1 VAFAELIL
9 LNVDEVL
16 FKVPPACLTRWA
28 IPDMVG
34 RINPKDSANGLSFLL
49 WFPTKRPE
57 GMKRAREQNPFPTV
71 FRRRGRGTDMSRATP
86 TWRKVMAQPGR
97 FTLQALK
104 AFQKNQG
111 LLLSGA
117 LAYYILLSVIPLF
130 TFLLLMLSYLVD
142 EAALMATL
150 RRYIGLIIPGNSAAV
165 LEQVRSILEHRDVAG
180 WVVLGAMLFFSS
192 LAFSVL
198 ESAMSII
205 FVHRVRHKP
214 RPLIVSL
221 LLPYLYILMLGVG
234 FLVMTV
240 IASLLQSMSD
250 DRLVLLGRGWSLDRL
265 SVVLLYLAGVVG
277 LILVLTSIYLVMPP
291 RGRISPRHALF
302 GGVAVGLLWEAT
314 RHILLW
320 YFSTLSVVGVVYGSL
335 ATTIIGL
342 LSLEIASIL
351 LLLGA
356 QVIAEYE
363 RLQDGDTAASAEL
376 KTDVARAEVR

>member
-1 VAFAELIL
+1 MLG
-9 LNVDEVL
+9 
-16 FKVPPACLTRWA
+16 PTPA
-28 IPDMVG
+28 
-34 RINPKDSANGLSFLL
+34 
-49 WFPTKRPE
+49 
-57 GMKRAREQNPFPTV
+57 
-71 FRRRGRGTDMSRATP
+71 
-86 TWRKVMAQPGR
+86 WRKVMAQPGR
-97 FTLQALK
+97 FTLQVLK

-130 TFLLLMLSYLVD
+130 TFLLLMLSHVVD
-142 EAALMATL
+142 EAALLATL
-150 RRYIGLIIPGNSAAV
+150 RRYIGLIVPGDSAAV
-165 LEQVRSILEHRDVAG
+165 LAQVRNILEHREVVG
-180 WVVLGAMLFFSS
+180 WVVLAAMLFFSS

-221 LLPYLYILMLGVG
+221 LLPYLYILLLAVG

-250 DRLVLLGRGWSLDRL
+250 DQLVLLGRGWSLDRL

-291 RGRISPRHALF
+291 RGRIRPRHALV
-302 GGVAVGLLWEAT
+302 GGIVVGLLWEAT

-342 LSLEIASIL
+342 LSLEIASII

-363 RLQDGDTAASAEL
+363 RLQDGDTTAPGEL
-376 KTDVARAEVR
+376 KTEVARAEVK

>member
-1 VAFAELIL
+1 MA
-9 LNVDEVL
+9 
-16 FKVPPACLTRWA
+16 
-28 IPDMVG
+28 
-34 RINPKDSANGLSFLL
+34 
-49 WFPTKRPE
+49 RPSN
-57 GMKRAREQNPFPTV
+57 A
-71 FRRRGRGTDMSRATP
+71 
-86 TWRKVMAQPGR
+86 WRKLINQPGY
-97 FTLQALK
+97 FTLQVLS

-130 TFLLLMLSYLVD
+130 TFLLLMLSHVLD
-142 EAALMATL
+142 EGVLMATL
-150 RRYIGLIIPGNSAAV
+150 RRYIGLIIPGGSGDV
-165 LEQVRSILEHRDVAG
+165 LAQVRNILEHREVAG

-214 RPLIVSL
+214 RPLLVSL
-221 LLPYLYILMLGVG
+221 LLPYLYIILLGVG

-240 IASLLQSMSD
+240 IASLLQRMSD
-250 DRLVLLGRGWSLDRL
+250 DQLLLLGRGWSLDRL
-265 SVVLLYLAGVVG
+265 SVMLLYLTGVVG

-291 RGRISPRHALF
+291 RGRISPRHALI
-302 GGVAVGLLWEAT
+302 GGIVVGLLWEAT

-342 LSLEIASIL
+342 LSLEIASIM

-363 RLQDGDTAASAEL
+363 RLEDGDTAPSGEL
-376 KTDVARAEVR
+376 KTEAAPTEVK

>member
-1 VAFAELIL
+1 M
-9 LNVDEVL
+9 
-16 FKVPPACLTRWA
+16 PHPTPA
-28 IPDMVG
+28 
-34 RINPKDSANGLSFLL
+34 
-49 WFPTKRPE
+49 
-57 GMKRAREQNPFPTV
+57 
-71 FRRRGRGTDMSRATP
+71 
-86 TWRKVMAQPGR
+86 WRKVIKQPWH
-97 FTLQALK
+97 FTLQVLK

-130 TFLLLMLSYLVD
+130 TFLLLMLSHVVD

-150 RRYIGLIIPGNSAAV
+150 RRYIGLIIPGDSAAV
-165 LEQVRSILEHRDVAG
+165 LEQVRNILEHREVAG

-205 FVHRVRHKP
+205 FIHRVRHKP
-214 RPLIVSL
+214 RPFLISL
-221 LLPYLYILMLGVG
+221 LLPYLYILLLGVG
-234 FLVMTV
+234 FLVMTF

-250 DRLVLLGRGWSLDRL
+250 GQLVLLGRGWSLDKL
-265 SVVLLYLAGVVG
+265 SVVLLYLVGVAGLV
-277 LILVLTSIYLVMPP
+277 LVLTSIYLVMPP
-291 RGRISPRHALF
+291 RGRISPRHALV
-302 GGVAVGLLWEAT
+302 GGVVVGLLWEAT

-342 LSLEIASIL
+342 LSLEIASVI

-363 RLQDGDTAASAEL
+363 RIEDGDTAPQGEL
-376 KTDVARAEVR
+376 KTEATRAEVK

>member
-1 VAFAELIL
+1 
-9 LNVDEVL
+9 
-16 FKVPPACLTRWA
+16 
-28 IPDMVG
+28 
-34 RINPKDSANGLSFLL
+34 
-49 WFPTKRPE
+49 
-57 GMKRAREQNPFPTV
+57 
-71 FRRRGRGTDMSRATP
+71 
-86 TWRKVMAQPGR
+86 
-97 FTLQALK
+97 LQVLK

-130 TFLLLMLSYLVD
+130 TFLLLMLSHIID
-142 EAALMATL
+142 ETALLTTL
-150 RRYIGLIIPGNSAAV
+150 RRYIGLVVPGDSAAV
-165 LEQVRSILEHRDVAG
+165 LAQVRNILEHREVAS
-180 WVVLGAMLFFSS
+180 WVVLIAMLFFSS

-198 ESAMSII
+198 ESALSII

-221 LLPYLYILMLGVG
+221 LLPYLYIILLGVG
-234 FLVMTV
+234 FLVMT
-240 IASLLQSMSD
+240 IMASLLQSMSD
-250 DRLVLLGRGWSLDRL
+250 DQLVLLGRGWSLDRL
-265 SVVLLYLAGVVG
+265 SVVLLYLIGVAG

-291 RGRISPRHALF
+291 RGRIRPRHALV
-302 GGVAVGLLWEAT
+302 GGIAVGLLWEVT

-335 ATTIIGL
+335 ATTIVGL
-342 LSLEIASIL
+342 LSLEIASII

-363 RLQDGDTAASAEL
+363 RLQDGDTGSPAEM